1 VRLKVSD
8 VRKKTTARV
17 PAARLRK
24 VAAPRPP
31 KRVWL
36 DPAPNVPARPPPF
49 PDWSRMATIKETQA
63 RTWSVVMKPNRMPDM
78 NSSEM
83 FVDACGRPA

>member
-1 VRLKVSD
+1 
-8 VRKKTTARV
+8 
-17 PAARLRK
+17 
-24 VAAPRPP
+24 
-31 KRVWL
+31 
-36 DPAPNVPARPPPF
+36 
-49 PDWSRMATIKETQA
+49 MATIKETQA